1 MNPSFIET
9 LKNRRTHYQ
18 ISNQIPCSDDQLI
31 ELVQEVVKHTPSAF
45 NSQSSRVIVLFG
57 EQHKKLWNIVEE
69 TLRKLV
75 PADKFAPTEE
85 KIASFRAGCG
95 SLLFFEDQTVVE
107 KLQQQ
112 FPLYKDNFPTF
123 SSHSSGMVQHAMWVA
138 LAERGIGASLQHY
151 NPVIDESVHR
161 EWGIPSDWKL
171 VSQMPFGTPTAPPGE
186 KDFLPIDSRVKVY
199 K

>member
-1 MNPSFIET
+1 MKQAFIET

-18 ISNQIPCSDDQLI
+18 ISNQISCTDEQLV
-31 ELVQEVVKHTPSAF
+31 ELIQEVVKHTPAAF
-45 NSQSSRVIVLFG
+45 NSQSSRVIVLIG

-75 PADKFAPTEE
+75 SPDKFSPTEE
-85 KIASFRAGCG
+85 KIASFRAGYG
-95 SLLFFEDQTVVE
+95 SLLFFEDQIVVE

-112 FPLYKDNFPTF
+112 FPLYKENFPTF

-138 LAERGIGASLQHY
+138 LAEQEIGASLQHY
-151 NPVIDESVHR
+151 NPVIDDSVHL
-161 EWGIPSDWKL
+161 EWNIPSDWKL
-171 VSQMPFGTPTAPPGE
+171 IAQMPFGIPTAPAGE
-186 KDFLPIDSRVKVY
+186 KEFLPIDSRVKVY

>member
-9 LKNRRTHYQ
+9 LKNRRTHNQ

-85 KIASFRAGCG
+85 NSI
-95 SLLFFEDQTVVE
+95 
-107 KLQQQ
+107 
-112 FPLYKDNFPTF
+112 F
-123 SSHSSGMVQHAMWVA
+123 SSWLWQSFIFRRSK
-138 LAERGIGASLQHY
+138 SC
-151 NPVIDESVHR
+151 
-161 EWGIPSDWKL
+161 
-171 VSQMPFGTPTAPPGE
+171 
-186 KDFLPIDSRVKVY
+186 
-199 K
+199 